1 MNLSPLCNALIRRTP
16 VQQLHRM
23 GYAWYGLRILKIFD
37 KQKKAE
43 RTMMKTYSAKAA
55 DLKPQWYVIDAE
67 GQVLG
72 RLASQIAQ
80 ILRGKHKPTFT
91 PHLQSGDFVVV
102 INADKIAVTG
112 RRLDQKVYY
121 RHSQYPGG
129 LKKKTLRQTLEGK
142 YPERALQHA
151 VKGMVMHNRLG
162 ADIMSHL
169 KIYAGPTH
177 PHQAQKPILWTG
189 PEALLKQQPKEAVQ
203 AE

>member
-1 MNLSPLCNALIRRTP
+1 
-16 VQQLHRM
+16 
-23 GYAWYGLRILKIFD
+23 
-37 KQKKAE
+37 
-43 RTMMKTYSAKAA
+43 MMKTYSAKAA

-112 RRLDQKVYY
+112 RRLDQKMYY

-129 LKKKTLRQTLEGK
+129 LKTTSLRKTLESR
-142 YPERALQHA
+142 YPERALIHA
-151 VKGMVMHNRLG
+151 VRGMVMHNRLG
-162 ADIMSHL
+162 TDIMGHL
-169 KIYAGPTH
+169 KVYAGPEH
-177 PHQAQKPILWTG
+177 PHQAQQPTVWTG
-189 PEALLKQQPKEAVQ
+189 PESLLKEYTEAK
-203 AE
+203 

>member
-1 MNLSPLCNALIRRTP
+1 
-16 VQQLHRM
+16 
-23 GYAWYGLRILKIFD
+23 
-37 KQKKAE
+37 
-43 RTMMKTYSAKAA
+43 MMKTYSAKAA
-55 DLKPQWYVIDAE
+55 DLKPQWYIIDAE

-91 PHLQSGDFVVV
+91 PHLQSGDFVIV
-102 INADKIAVTG
+102 INAEKIDVTG
-112 RRLDQKVYY
+112 KRLDQKVYY
-121 RHSQYPGG
+121 HHSQYPGG
-129 LKKKTLRQTLEGK
+129 LKKTTLRQTLTGK

-177 PHQAQKPILWTG
+177 PHQAQKPIPWTG

>member
-1 MNLSPLCNALIRRTP
+1 
-16 VQQLHRM
+16 
-23 GYAWYGLRILKIFD
+23 
-37 KQKKAE
+37 
-43 RTMMKTYSAKAA
+43 MMKTYSAKAA

-80 ILRGKHKPTFT
+80 ILRGKHKPMYT
-91 PHLQSGDFVVV
+91 PNLACGDFVIV

-129 LKKKTLRQTLEGK
+129 LKETTLRQVLGGK

-151 VKGMVMHNRLG
+151 VRGMVMHNRLG
-162 ADIMSHL
+162 EQLMSRL

-177 PHQAQKPILWTG
+177 PHEAQKPIPWTG
-189 PEALLKQQPKEAVQ
+189 PEALLKQQPSAA
-203 AE
+203 AEQSK